1 MYPAS
6 LSSFNRKD
14 TEELIKFRWFVAGGG
29 ATIPFSD
36 EALDEIF
43 KATLVLPR
51 EIVKVC
57 DLALIHAYSQ
67 QKKRV
72 EREDVLSAAKEL
84 KIQQK
89 H

>member
-1 MYPAS
+1 
-6 LSSFNRKD
+6 
-14 TEELIKFRWFVAGGG
+14 VAGGG

-36 EALDEIF
+36 DALDEIF
-43 KATLVLPR
+43 KATLGLPR

-57 DLALIHAYSQ
+57 DLSLIHAYSQ
-67 QKKRV
+67 QRKTV
-72 EREDVLSAAKEL
+72 EREDVISASKEL

>member
-1 MYPAS
+1 MILWPNVS
-6 LSSFNRKD
+6 KKLLTD
-14 TEELIKFRWFVAGGG
+14 T
-29 ATIPFSD
+29 
-36 EALDEIF
+36 
-43 KATLVLPR
+43 ATLGLPR

-72 EREDVLSAAKEL
+72 EREDVFSAAKEL

>member
-1 MYPAS
+1 MHTPQ
-6 LSSFNRKD
+6 
-14 TEELIKFRWFVAGGG
+14 LIKFRWFVAGGG
-29 ATIPFSD
+29 ATIPFSN

-43 KATLVLPR
+43 KATLGLAR

-67 QKKRV
+67 QRQTV
-72 EREDVLSAAKEL
+72 ERNDVVSAAKEL